1 MSGPY
6 DDIIHLPRPVSPK
19 RPRMSAHNRAAQ
31 FSPFAALSGY
41 GDALRETA
49 RLTGQKMELDES
61 AKAALDEK
69 LALLADAAE
78 ERPEISIT
86 YFLPDK
92 KKDGG
97 TYVTAAG
104 QLKKLDSIR
113 RELVLLCGTK
123 IPLEDILELEG
134 GLFPA
139 KD

>member
-6 DDIIHLPRPVSPK
+6 DDIIHLPRHVSPK

-97 TYVTAAG
+97 TYVPAAG

>member
-19 RPRMSAHNRAAQ
+19 RPRMSAHDRAAQ

-92 KKDGG
+92 KKAGG

-104 QLKKLDSIR
+104 RLKKLDSIR
-113 RELVLLCGTK
+113 RELALLCGTT